1 MGKAEDLAMF
11 QNLLNEYAAALYA
24 GDLSRLSSLWTDDV
38 VAMPPNEPVVAG
50 KEAVRAWHQN
60 LFDQYLLKQPMSPD
74 EVEISG
80 DWALVRIS
88 ASRTITPKAGGEST
102 EDTLK
107 AFSIFKRATDGTWK
121 LHRCMWNSP
130 LPG

>member
-11 QNLLNEYAAALYA
+11 ENLLSEYAAALYA

-38 VAMPPNEPVVAG
+38 IAMPPNEPMVAG

-60 LFDQYLLKQPMSPD
+60 LFDKYLLKQPMSPD

-107 AFSIFKRATDGTWK
+107 AFSIFKRAADGTWK

>member
-24 GDLSRLSSLWTDDV
+24 GDVSRLSSLWTDDV
-38 VAMPPNEPVVAG
+38 IAMPPNEPMVAG

-107 AFSIFKRATDGTWK
+107 AF
-121 LHRCMWNSP
+121 
-130 LPG
+130 